1 MLLCEDYTQNM
12 LLKFRFSN
20 FQAFR
25 TEQELSLI
33 ASTAAGSSDGVFS
46 PSGLVEQVLSVAG
59 IYGANASGKTAVI
72 RALGFMSDA
81 VGMSHSQWLPDAR
94 IPVEPFRGQ
103 AKTEPSEFAVD
114 ILLGGV
120 RHEYGFAVN
129 SEAVCREWLYVYPRG
144 ARQVWFER
152 TEHGSISFGTEMP
165 GENKTIEALVRKNSL
180 FLSAAA
186 QNNHLA
192 LSPIYSWFSHRL
204 SFRIADR
211 AVYGANAAQFCE
223 DERDRAVITRLLAHA
238 DLGITDIQLEDI
250 PWPETAKNYLELVAT
265 WPVAAT
271 LPGKQVLRVIRLL
284 HRIGDRNVALEPRQE
299 SNGTVTYLSLIGPIV
314 SALKWGE
321 VLCIDELDASLHPL
335 IAIELIRLFTSQE
348 TNPQSAQL
356 IFNTHDTNLL
366 SSGVLRRDQIWFT
379 EKDSDGSS
387 HLYPLTDFKPRRQE
401 NLENGYLQ
409 GRYGAIPFIHPDYLS
424 GAAGGNGEKS

>member
-1 MLLCEDYTQNM
+1 M
-12 LLKFRFSN
+12 
-20 FQAFR
+20 
-25 TEQELSLI
+25 
-33 ASTAAGSSDGVFS
+33 
-46 PSGLVEQVLSVAG
+46 
-59 IYGANASGKTAVI
+59 
-72 RALGFMSDA
+72 
-81 VGMSHSQWLPDAR
+81 
-94 IPVEPFRGQ
+94 
-103 AKTEPSEFAVD
+103 
-114 ILLGGV
+114 
-120 RHEYGFAVN
+120 
-129 SEAVCREWLYVYPRG
+129 
-144 ARQVWFER
+144 
-152 TEHGSISFGTEMP
+152 
-165 GENKTIEALVRKNSL
+165 
-180 FLSAAA
+180 
-186 QNNHLA
+186 
-192 LSPIYSWFSHRL
+192 
-204 SFRIADR
+204 
-211 AVYGANAAQFCE
+211 
-223 DERDRAVITRLLAHA
+223 ITRLLAHA